1 MCTQVSYVNVAAK
14 VNERVNLWVFFFFP
28 GRGGGVGDSSNTP
41 IWNEKG
47 LSLSL
52 LSQRKSKKRSS
63 YYRETYVEYSKSV
76 NSGCINQAV
85 GLSKCT
91 IFILSQLSDDILSD
105 GVGKRLRYQ
114 GSKRFEKERKA
125 SSYWAQKYVNYIS
138 CLFLT
143 FLNQIYLGMV
153 YITVKENGLI

>member
-1 MCTQVSYVNVAAK
+1 MCTQVSYVYVAAK
-14 VNERVNLWVFFFFP
+14 VNERVNLWVFFFFFFFFFS
-28 GRGGGVGDSSNTP
+28 GRGEGWETLVRP
-41 IWNEKG
+41 
-47 LSLSL
+47 LSEM
-52 LSQRKSKKRSS
+52 RKDCRYHFSVKEN
-63 YYRETYVEYSKSV
+63 RETYVEYSKSV

-125 SSYWAQKYVNYIS
+125 SSY
-138 CLFLT
+138 
-143 FLNQIYLGMV
+143 
-153 YITVKENGLI
+153 